1 MWSEAE
7 IKFLIQVEEELQG
20 TKNINIAID
29 EILNSKTAKQISN
42 KRNTLFIRAKTT
54 KEYTPPP
61 PLGIPLVEMLKDAIC
76 VSGGENV
83 DTSAELLTW
92 AIEGKSVDDLQDTVR
107 HNKNTLLKTQ
117 LN

>member
-1 MWSEAE
+1 
-7 IKFLIQVEEELQG
+7 
-20 TKNINIAID
+20 
-29 EILNSKTAKQISN
+29 
-42 KRNTLFIRAKTT
+42 
-54 KEYTPPP
+54 
-61 PLGIPLVEMLKDAIC
+61 MLKDAIC

-83 DTSAELLTW
+83 DTSVELLTR